1 MNSVNDVLENL
12 KRNYTK
18 TNLAIFLSEI
28 FNLALLIVMI
38 WYWVTYSR
46 NDLSALFISTIIF
59 FVAFVTF
66 ATITRIK
73 IDDANMIY
81 ISFYFGFCQVL
92 SGLLLAVSIHTGFAV
107 YIVFTSIVMAYSLIV
122 SGFFTFYGK
131 GLAVYF

>member
-1 MNSVNDVLENL
+1 MKSVNDVLENL

-46 NDLSALFISTIIF
+46 NDFSALFISTIIF
-59 FVAFVTF
+59 FVAFTIF
-66 ATITRIK
+66 ATITRMK
-73 IDDANMIY
+73 INDANMFY
-81 ISFYFGFCQVL
+81 ISFYFGLCLVL
-92 SGLLLAVSIHTGFAV
+92 SGLLLAVSINTGFAI

-122 SGFFTFYGK
+122 SGFFTFYGQ